1 MGDKKM
7 SKKARKGLSAAE
19 LSNFCG
25 QVALILEA
33 GLPLYDGMETLAG
46 ADKNSENADIYVSAS
61 KGVTETGSLF
71 DALKED
77 GRWPKYLV
85 EMVGI
90 GERSGHLDQVMRGLE
105 EYYARED
112 RIRSTISSAIAYP
125 LVLGAMLVVIVLIL
139 LWKVLPIFRRVL
151 NSMGVAMTESGAM
164 MMNMGAAVGWIILAL
179 VAVVV
184 VAVVTGALLMR
195 TRHRD
200 RVMNIIQKLMPSLKR
215 LSEKMSASRVA
226 SVLSMML
233 SGGFHTG
240 EALEM
245 TSHVLDDKEAAQKVR
260 DIRES
265 LEAGNS
271 FADAVTSTGLFEDLH
286 NRMIAM
292 GSATGREDQVLG
304 KLAALYEEQAEDGIT
319 RLIAIIEPT
328 LVALLSVVIGA
339 VLLSV
344 MLPMAGIL
352 TSL

>member
-1 MGDKKM
+1 M
-7 SKKARKGLSAAE
+7 SKKGQQRLSSAE

-46 ADKNSENADIYVSAS
+46 ADSNSVNADIYVSAS
-61 KGVTETGSLF
+61 KGVTEKGSLY
-71 DALKED
+71 DALRED
-77 GRWPKYLV
+77 ERWPKYLV

-90 GERSGHLDQVMRGLE
+90 GEKSGHLDRVMRGLE

-112 RIRSTISSAIAYP
+112 RIRSSVSSAISYP

-139 LWKVLPIFRRVL
+139 LWKVLPVFRRVL
-151 NSMGVAMTESGAM
+151 SSMGVGMTETGSR

-184 VAVVTGALLMR
+184 VISVAAVALLR

-200 RVMNIIQKLMPSLKR
+200 RVIGLIQKIIPSVKELNG
-215 LSEKMSASRVA
+215 KMSASRVA

-245 TSHVLDDKEAAQKVR
+245 TSAVLDDKEASAKVKSIR
-260 DIRES
+260 DS
-265 LEAGNS
+265 LEEGS
-271 FADAVTSTGLFEDLH
+271 TFADAVTGTGLFEELH

-304 KLAALYEEQAEDGIT
+304 KLAELYEEQVEDGIT
-319 RLIAIIEPT
+319 RLVSIIEPT
-328 LVALLSVVIGA
+328 LVALLSIVIGA

-352 TSL
+352 SSL